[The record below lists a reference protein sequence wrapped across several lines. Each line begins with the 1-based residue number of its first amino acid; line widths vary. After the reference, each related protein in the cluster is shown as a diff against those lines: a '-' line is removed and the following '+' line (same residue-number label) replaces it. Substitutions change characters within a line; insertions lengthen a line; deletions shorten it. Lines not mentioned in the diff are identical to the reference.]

1 MVLDGPVRTT
11 LRHRKGIYYL
21 KAVLFAVHKKV
32 KSCGSSEQ
40 KLAASEGKGHA
51 TDRLA
56 VPRTRGVYASANLR
70 VAIHHEKLR
79 RGPKS
84 SLDRGSFTV
93 SPNLSSNAFI
103 VCLCFL

>member
-1 MVLDGPVRTT
+1 MLDGPVRTT

-32 KSCGSSEQ
+32 KSSGSSEQ

-79 RGPKS
+79 RGPKNY
-84 SLDRGSFTV
+84 LDRGSFTV
-93 SPNLSSNAFI
+93 SPNLSSNALI